1 MIKLHLG
8 CGWRNFGPDW
18 IHIDGGDYSHIDF
31 SDILNIPFED
41 NSVDL
46 IYASHVFEYFDREE
60 GLEVLKKWYS
70 KLKPGGI
77 LRIAVPDFEAM
88 VKLYVSG
95 QYPLKKFLG
104 PIFGKMPMG
113 EQTIYHKTTYDKDG
127 LSQILSDAG
136 FSKIEKYDWKNTE
149 HASFDDHSK
158 AYVPHDPEAIKTGN
172 FTEKHTLIS
181 LNMEAKK

>member
-1 MIKLHLG
+1 MIKLNLG
-8 CGWRNFGPDW
+8 CWTRNFGPDW
-18 IHIDGGDYSHIDF
+18 KHIDGGNYPHLDSH
-31 SDILNIPFED
+31 DIVNLPYED

-60 GLEVLKKWYS
+60 GAKVLDKWFL

-88 VKLYVSG
+88 VKLYISG
-95 QYPLKKFLG
+95 EYPLNKFLG
-104 PIFGKMPMG
+104 PIFGKMSMD
-113 EQTIYHKTTYDKDG
+113 EQTIYHKTTYDFN
-127 LSQILSDAG
+127 SLSDMILKAG
-136 FSKIEKYDWKNTE
+136 FSSVKTYNWKNTE
-149 HASFDDHSK
+149 HAQFDDHSK

-181 LNMEAKK
+181 LNLETTK